1 MFITRY
7 LKQVAKK
14 RQPKHYAVSNNKKG
28 SKTFKELEPKF
39 ITQFPFAC
47 FQFQ

>member
-1 MFITRY
+1 MLFTAIREDN
-7 LKQVAKK
+7 KF
-14 RQPKHYAVSNNKKG
+14 VSNNKKG